1 MRGRPPVDASREG
14 WLQEGSMS
22 KLRRT
27 IFVLVV
33 VATLAASAFGE
44 EERSAARHARSIV
57 ERFLVWV
64 MDGLS
69 SPPG

>member
-1 MRGRPPVDASREG
+1 
-14 WLQEGSMS
+14 MS